1 MEIVRYKKEKIKKTL
16 TLNYFEYL
24 WMEHFKVFLQSG
36 GIFLYNCLLIDLAL
50 APGDFLVELWN
61 EDLDGVKL
69 VANIG
74 EIDLW
79 FLHLWCRAGG

>member
-1 MEIVRYKKEKIKKTL
+1 
-16 TLNYFEYL
+16 
-24 WMEHFKVFLQSG
+24 MEHFKVFLQSG
-36 GIFLYNCLLIDLAL
+36 GIFPHKCLLTDLAL
-50 APGDFLVELWN
+50 APGDFLVQLWI

-69 VANIG
+69 TVNIG